1 MHAAVPC
8 GTRDSP
14 VRNSGPVQHALHPV
28 LSSVEQFTLSYVEHS
43 QSIEWH
49 NNIDRTQ
56 WRGVLRSFGNLKTL
70 HIQNTLA
77 GRLSRSLQ
85 IDDGESPVELLPNL
99 TELGYYGDDARDA
112 FTPFIDGRQVAGHP
126 VNLTKVNPRVF
137 RR

>member
-1 MHAAVPC
+1 MCRHLDWQVSSAIQIL
-8 GTRDSP
+8 T
-14 VRNSGPVQHALHPV
+14 ALHPV
-28 LSSVEQFTLSYVEHS
+28 LSSVEQLTLSYVEHS

-56 WRGVLRSFGNLKTL
+56 WRGVLRPFGNLKTL